1 MKRERNPRP
10 KPKVNALE
18 NFRRTRAWPPEGYSI
33 SSRLDPQEAEDVICA
48 GASTFKGYVQPIP
61 NAPGSNRFFA
71 TMQFES
77 SCRTDRAVSYDAD
90 AFKDISLTQVGRADE
105 AYPWV
110 SLEHP
115 SMAYAFGKYP
125 GTMTLAYFV
134 GKASDTPKIRF
145 STQERPRKVTFMD
158 VLNRLKRLEEQGIE
172 EDVSAVPDRICLHLC
187 SAWQANLAAIDLRL
201 THHIIQESEL
211 YVHLY
216 SMLLHDPEQH
226 VDPHVGLDQ
235 QINDLVT
242 ILTHKDWIDFSKP
255 KNQIV
260 AKYYDSKDVEIK
272 QDFFHQ
278 LLLACEVSDLCS
290 YIRPSLF

>member
-10 KPKVNALE
+10 KPPKVNALE
-18 NFRRTRAWPPEGYSI
+18 NFRRTRAWPPEGYSL

-77 SCRTDRAVSYDAD
+77 SSRTDRAVSYDAD

-172 EDVSAVPDRICLHLC
+172 EDVSAV
-187 SAWQANLAAIDLRL
+187 
-201 THHIIQESEL
+201 
-211 YVHLY
+211 
-216 SMLLHDPEQH
+216 
-226 VDPHVGLDQ
+226 
-235 QINDLVT
+235 
-242 ILTHKDWIDFSKP
+242 
-255 KNQIV
+255 
-260 AKYYDSKDVEIK
+260 
-272 QDFFHQ
+272 
-278 LLLACEVSDLCS
+278 SD
-290 YIRPSLF
+290 